1 MNEAKRNTGFA
12 ATVNAAVGFNQ
23 TAQADLAR
31 VQTDGRTARENQVQE
46 AGYAALGLAQT
57 EKDQALQEY
66 LRPRRPVPRVSLG
79 QSAHPPATRMPH
91 HSSMFGHPKEDI
103 VAGVVVFLVALPL
116 CLGIAVA
123 CGVPPISGLIA
134 GIVGGLVVPFL
145 SRSALSVTGP
155 AAGLTSIV
163 LMEVQQ
169 LGGIP
174 PFLLAVMI
182 AGVLQVLLGVLRSGR
197 FAALVP
203 SAVIK
208 GMLAAIGI
216 TIVYKQLPVAFGV
229 MGSLGDIRSQMSTGA
244 LLIAAVSLLILY
256 GWKYTPMA
264 RFKLI
269 SPALIVVVVA
279 SGMASMFASIPSLAL
294 DASHFVNVPLGGIS
308 ALYSALPR
316 PDFGAIS
323 NPQVWL
329 AGATIAIVASIET
342 LLSLQAVD
350 RLDPLKRHSPPD
362 RELLA
367 QGAANTVSGFL
378 GGLPVTAVIVR
389 SGANVA
395 AGGRDRM
402 SALVHGL
409 LLLVA
414 VLFAGP
420 LLKLIPLACLA
431 AVLIQVGLNLCKPA
445 LFTTQIRLGVTQLL
459 PFAITI
465 AAVLAL
471 DLLKGV
477 IIGILVGIVFVLY
490 ENSKRA
496 VVAERDEAG
505 IWRLR
510 FRRDGTFVSK
520 PGIVTTLDEVNDGEQ
535 VVIDGTGEY
544 IDHDVKEVLATFVQD
559 AQHRNI
565 SVTVVGIDLDNVK
578 GSGGH

>member
-1 MNEAKRNTGFA
+1 M
-12 ATVNAAVGFNQ
+12 
-23 TAQADLAR
+23 
-31 VQTDGRTARENQVQE
+31 
-46 AGYAALGLAQT
+46 
-57 EKDQALQEY
+57 
-66 LRPRRPVPRVSLG
+66 
-79 QSAHPPATRMPH
+79 H
-91 HSSMFGHPKEDI
+91 HQPSMFGYPKEDA

-123 CGVPPISGLIA
+123 CGVPPVSGLIA
-134 GIVGGLVVPFL
+134 GIVGGTVVPWI
-145 SRSALSVTGP
+145 SRSSLSVTGP

-163 LMEVQQ
+163 LAEVAH

-174 PFLLAVMI
+174 PFLTAVII
-182 AGVLQVLLGVLRSGR
+182 AGVLQFGFGVLRTGR
-197 FAALVP
+197 FATLVP

-216 TIVYKQLPVAFGV
+216 TIIWKQLPVAFGV
-229 MGSLGDIRSQMSTGA
+229 TGGLTDIPAQFHQGAALIAVVSLGM
-244 LLIAAVSLLILY
+244 LY
-256 GWKYTPMA
+256 GWKHTPLA

-269 SPALIVVVVA
+269 SPALVVVVVTSLLA
-279 SGMASMFASIPSLAL
+279 KALQGAGMGLMPSQ
-294 DASHFVNVPLGGIS
+294 FVDVPLGGVG
-308 ALYSALPR
+308 ALWAAMPR
-316 PDFGAIS
+316 PDMTAFV
-323 NPQVWL
+323 NPAVWV
-329 AGATIAIVASIET
+329 AGATIAVVASIET

-367 QGAANTVSGFL
+367 QGTANAVSGLL

-395 AGGRDRM
+395 AGGRERL
-402 SALVHGL
+402 SSLVHGV

-414 VLFAGP
+414 VIFAGA
-420 LLKLIPLACLA
+420 LLNQIPLATLA

-445 LFTTQIRLGVTQLL
+445 LFSTQARLGVTQLL

-477 IIGILVGIVFVLY
+477 IVGIVMGVVFVLA
-490 ENSKRA
+490 ENARRA
-496 VVAERDEAG
+496 VVAEKDSHG
-505 IWRLR
+505 IWRMR

-520 PGIVTTLDEVNDGEQ
+520 PGIVAVLDEVEDGEE

-544 IDHDVKEVLATFVQD
+544 IDHDVKEVLATFAAD
-559 AQHRNI
+559 AAHRRI
-565 SVTVVGIDLDNVK
+565 KVTLVGIDMTHAQA
-578 GSGGH
+578 GGGH